1 MGVAERLPRMR
12 MFSMGN
18 GRIARVEQTS
28 AFCDGLVDGCLD
40 ADVCGFYDFTL
51 GFAACLDAI
60 ARGTLDLDA
69 DPIETIIQAREDLK
83 NFSTTRNKIT
93 DIMRFGDE

>member
-1 MGVAERLPRMR
+1 MR

-18 GRIARVEQTS
+18 GRIARVKQTS

-40 ADVCGFYDFTL
+40 ADVCDFYDFTL

-69 DPIETIIQAREDLK
+69 DPIEVIKKAHGDVHNI
-83 NFSTTRNKIT
+83 FTTSNSIT